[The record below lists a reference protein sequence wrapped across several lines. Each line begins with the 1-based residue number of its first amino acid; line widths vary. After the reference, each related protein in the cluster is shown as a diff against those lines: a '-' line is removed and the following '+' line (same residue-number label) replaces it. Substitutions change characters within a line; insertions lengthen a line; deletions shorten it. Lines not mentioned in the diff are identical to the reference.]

1 MIALLFRAGYRLTP
15 TRDPRIHIGLALAV
29 LDGLLCAAPYPL
41 LYLLLADVIHGRVV
55 PDTTAVIA
63 ALFVLLAMARIAVGA
78 KSMQCIFAGT
88 YAMMAGARLHVADHL
103 LRVPLGWFRNA
114 REGDLGARL
123 NSDMETVEHL
133 WAHCL
138 GVFAS
143 SVAFMVFLLAFL
155 VWIDGWLALA
165 TAAVLPLPLLALRQ
179 GQRVA
184 ARAGAQALEST
195 GAMQAELHA
204 YLAGLRMHRY
214 NGRFGLG
221 WRRLGATLDRHLQH
235 TLALELRPAAW
246 IAAFGA
252 ATEGGFVTVAILAA
266 WSVAQDRLPGETL
279 LMFAVL
285 SLPLYRQLYDIGLSA
300 MLLRYGQRAM
310 GRIEAILQAVPM
322 NEPAKGI
329 APRRFD
335 IVMDRVD
342 FAHAGPNAANAS
354 KVQAATASL
363 ADISCVFPEASL
375 TAIVGTSGAG
385 KSTLLHL
392 LARFWDI
399 DRGAIRIGGADLRDI
414 GSDNLHRIVSVMF
427 QDVVLF
433 PGSVL
438 DNLRLGAPHATPE
451 SVIAAARLAE
461 AHAFIAKL
469 PKGYDTV
476 LDADG
481 IALSGGERQRLSL
494 ARALLKDSPILLL
507 DEATASV
514 DPATDAAITRNLASL
529 HHRTVVMVGHRLR
542 SLCHA
547 DQILVLHDG
556 RIVERGQHHEL
567 LAADGRYASLW
578 RRQEQAAANDP
589 LPSTTRVAMP
599 ASSNAHHP

>member
-1 MIALLFRAGYRLTP
+1 MIALLFRAGYRLSP
-15 TRDPRIHIGLALAV
+15 TRDPRLAIGLALAV
-29 LDGLLCAAPYPL
+29 LDGLLGAAPYPL
-41 LYLLLADVIHGRVV
+41 LYLLLADVIHGRLV

-63 ALFVLLAMARIAVGA
+63 ASFVLLAIARVAVGA
-78 KSMQCIFAGT
+78 QSMQCIFAGT

-103 LRVPLGWFRNA
+103 LRLPLGWFRDA
-114 REGDLGARL
+114 REGELAARL

-143 SVAFMVFLLAFL
+143 GVASMMFLLVFLA
-155 VWIDGWLALA
+155 WIDGWLALA
-165 TAAVLPLPLLALRQ
+165 TAMVLPLALLALRR
-179 GQRVA
+179 GQRLA
-184 ARAGAQALEST
+184 ARAGAQALDST
-195 GAMQAELHA
+195 GAMQAELHG

-214 NGRFGLG
+214 NGRFGHG
-221 WRRLGATLDRHLQH
+221 WRRLAETLDRHLQH

-252 ATEGGFVTVAILAA
+252 ATEGGFVTVTILAA
-266 WSVAQDRLPGETL
+266 WLVVQDRLAGETL

-300 MLLRYGQRAM
+300 MLLRFGQRAM
-310 GRIEAILQAVPM
+310 TRIEALLQTTPM
-322 NEPAKGI
+322 NEPAVAI
-329 APRRFD
+329 APQHFD
-335 IVMDRVD
+335 IVMERVG
-342 FAHAGPNAANAS
+342 FAHADLA
-354 KVQAATASL
+354 AATAKSVATAPTSL
-363 ADISCVFPEASL
+363 TDISCVFPEASL
-375 TAIVGTSGAG
+375 TAIVGASGAG

-399 DRGAIRIGGADLRDI
+399 DHGAIRIGGADLRDI
-414 GSDNLHRIVSVMF
+414 GSDNLHRLVSVMF

-438 DNLRLGAPHATPE
+438 DNLRLGAPHATRE
-451 SVIAAARLAE
+451 SVMAAARLAE
-461 AHAFIAKL
+461 AHEFIARL
-469 PKGYDTV
+469 PMGYDTV
-476 LDADG
+476 LGVDG

-529 HHRTVVMVGHRLR
+529 RHRTVVMVGHRLR

-547 DQILVLHDG
+547 DQILVLHEG
-556 RIVERGQHHEL
+556 RIVERGRHHEL
-567 LAADGRYASLW
+567 LAAAGRYACLW
-578 RRQEQAAANDP
+578 RQQELATTP
-589 LPSTTRVAMP
+589 PTST
-599 ASSNAHHP
+599 AHHR